1 MKSLLLV
8 VGKTDNPYLAT
19 AIEDYLT
26 RASRYAPLEL
36 RVIPDVRDARSLT
49 REQQCQR
56 EGRELLRCLQPG
68 DYVVLLDEGGRE
80 YTSADFAQ
88 WLQGRMS
95 AGSRRLVFIIGGP
108 YGFSPD
114 VRTAAHATLS
124 LSRMTFSHQM
134 VRLIFTEQLYRA
146 LSILHNQPYHHG

>member
-1 MKSLLLV
+1 MKALLLV
-8 VGKTDNPYLAT
+8 IGKTDNPYLAS
-19 AIEDYLT
+19 AVEDYLS
-26 RASRYAPLEL
+26 RAARYAPLEL

-56 EGRELLRCLQPG
+56 EGRELLRCLQLG

-80 YTSADFAQ
+80 YTSAEFAQ

-95 AGSRRLVFIIGGP
+95 ATSRRLVFIIGGP

-114 VRTAAHATLS
+114 IRAAAHATLS

-134 VRLIFTEQLYRA
+134 VRLIFVEQYYRA
-146 LSILHNQPYHHG
+146 LSILNNLPYHHA

>member
-8 VGKTDNPYLAT
+8 IGKTDNPYLTT
-19 AIEDYLT
+19 AVEDYLT
-26 RASRYAPLEL
+26 RASHYAPLEL
-36 RVIPDVRDARSLT
+36 RVIPDVRDARNLT

-68 DYVVLLDEGGRE
+68 DYVVLLDDAGRE
-80 YTSADFAQ
+80 YTSADFAR
-88 WLQGRMS
+88 WLQQKMS
-95 AGSRRLVFIIGGP
+95 TVSRRLVFIIGGP

-114 VRTAAHATLS
+114 VRAAAHATLS

-134 VRLIFTEQLYRA
+134 VRLIFVEQYYRA
-146 LSILHNQPYHHG
+146 LSILNNLPYHHA